1 MIHNKFWQGF
11 FAITPMAS
19 FVLITIGYLVFLF
32 SIFNNLPELE
42 NNDVPPMEFFG
53 GLGFLIFMVFLV
65 VIISFASLVFYIV
78 HAVQNP
84 NLKDNNM
91 LIVWILLFIFIS
103 GIGQF
108 VYWLVEIVSKGTKST
123 A

>member
-1 MIHNKFWQGF
+1 
-11 FAITPMAS
+11 
-19 FVLITIGYLVFLF
+19 
-32 SIFNNLPELE
+32 
-42 NNDVPPMEFFG
+42 MEFFG

-84 NLKDNNM
+84 NLKNNNM

-108 VYWLVEIVSKGTKST
+108 VYWLVEIVSKGTKSK